1 MTLSRLFSPSSYSAS
16 EGIQAIQDLE
26 KQKKELPQGSYSAGS
41 AIAEKQKEIA
51 EKWNLNIDAV
61 LKIDPNTDSTALL
74 EAYQEKLDTIK
85 KTAEEPKTVQ
95 LIVDEAS
102 AKKLGDVK
110 DDAE

>member
-1 MTLSRLFSPSSYSAS
+1 M
-16 EGIQAIQDLE
+16 
-26 KQKKELPQGSYSAGS
+26 
-41 AIAEKQKEIA
+41 
-51 EKWNLNIDAV
+51 NIDAV

-85 KTAEEPKTVQ
+85 KTAEEPKTDQ

-110 DDAE
+110 DDAEWLVNHENIDQYITQHVTVTGDTPVDGTTKDTSASEGSTGGDS

>member
-1 MTLSRLFSPSSYSAS
+1 M
-16 EGIQAIQDLE
+16 
-26 KQKKELPQGSYSAGS
+26 
-41 AIAEKQKEIA
+41 
-51 EKWNLNIDAV
+51 NIDAV
-61 LKIDPNTDSTALL
+61 LKIDQNTDSTALL